1 MAALAFVG
9 STTRTCGLRQIAL
22 PHNAIYFDDGEKSG
36 LGACPGFPRYS
47 SLHSTLSGGVFSH
60 LIESVIPEARPL
72 QALVTALSIA
82 ALRDPEAAVRQM
94 VCPS

>member
-1 MAALAFVG
+1 MKDDIRFVAMDVHADTVAV
-9 STTRTCGLRQIAL
+9 SLSETS
-22 PHNAIYFDDGEKSG
+22 GEVR
-36 LGACPGFPRYS
+36 PGFPRYS

-94 VCPS
+94 VCPP